1 MKLTYRG
8 VNYESSAPNIE
19 VSEGDING
27 QYRGVNWKQ
36 RYPRHIPVPQP
47 VVGLKYR
54 GASYNIGH
62 PIDIEASL
70 MRRQYAETAKTQLGA
85 GKSQVSTR
93 SSRQRALEELNHTHI
108 ANIRQNLEHR
118 LQVARAKGDQ
128 QLIQMLEAE
137 AQQLVANK

>member
-8 VNYESSAPNIE
+8 VNYESSVPNME
-19 VSEGDING
+19 MTEGGIGG

-54 GASYNIGH
+54 GASYSLGH
-62 PIDIEASL
+62 PIDVEASL
-70 MRRQYAETAKTQLGA
+70 VRRQYTETAKTQLRA
-85 GKSQVSTR
+85 NQVSTA
-93 SSRQRALEELNHTHI
+93 SSRQRVLEELNHTHI

-118 LQVARAKGDQ
+118 LQVARARGDKK
-128 QLIQMLEAE
+128 LIQMLEVEAE
-137 AQQLVANK
+137 QLVTNK